1 MKHPVHSYFDELL
14 LYSGQYALFYVL
26 MNFSK
31 VGFGFFSYSGHVL
44 MLAGLLIQIVFLVHY
59 GDKPLGRI
67 FGSLLCPILYTIFEA
82 SDFQSFILNSGHF
95 FFWVFSLLTGL
106 MNGASLRLKGRY
118 KNWVE
123 FAIVFMNVIMFLFI
137 YMYFDMLTKLEA
149 LAIQKGESLTEYATQ
164 ISITHIFSNSSG
176 FLADKTHI
184 YLILGGCLLG
194 LSLGIGKVRVN
205 RLNEKI
211 VELFGTYVD
220 PTIRD
225 RVLSSNGVL
234 EEKRQITILFCDIRN
249 FTTLSE
255 LSGPGNT
262 IGMLNHYFAQWEL
275 MASLHGGVINKYI
288 GDAVMILFGINDQP
302 ELSAEQAVSCA
313 AAFSCEFKK
322 LNQELLEMQLP
333 RVEGIGVGIHYGEVS
348 LGNIGSH
355 RRREFTAIGDNV
367 NIASRLESLTKEL
380 DYSDDI
386 PVHML
391 ISKSVYTAV
400 PAYLQEQFTSNGS
413 VQLKG
418 KDTLV
423 EIYQWS
429 NKSVL

>member
-1 MKHPVHSYFDELL
+1 MKRQVHSYLDELL

-31 VGFGFFSYSGHVL
+31 VGIGFFSYSGHVL
-44 MLAGLLIQIVFLVHY
+44 MLAGLLIQIIFLVHF

-67 FGSLLCPILYTIFEA
+67 FGSLLCPILYTLFEA
-82 SDFQSFILNSGHF
+82 NDFQSFILNSGHF

-118 KNWVE
+118 KNWIE

-137 YMYFDMLTKLEA
+137 YMYFDILTKIEEM
-149 LAIQKGESLTEYATQ
+149 AIQKGEPLTEYAAQ
-164 ISITHIFSNSSG
+164 VSITHIFSNAST
-176 FLADKTHI
+176 FLSDKTHI

-194 LSLGIGKVRVN
+194 ISLGIGKVKVN
-205 RLNEKI
+205 NLNEKI

-225 RVLSSNGVL
+225 RLLSSKGVL
-234 EEKRQITILFCDIRN
+234 EEKRPISILFCDIRN

-255 LSGPGNT
+255 LSGPGKT
-262 IGMLNHYFAQWEL
+262 IGMLNHYFAQWEQL
-275 MASLHGGVINKYI
+275 ASQHGGVINKYI
-288 GDAVMILFGINDQP
+288 GDAVMILFGINDNP

-313 AAFSCEFKK
+313 AAFNYEFKK
-322 LNQELLEMQLP
+322 LNQELLDLKLP
-333 RVEGIGVGIHYGEVS
+333 MVEGIGIGIHYGEVS
-348 LGNIGSH
+348 LGNIGGS

-380 DYSDDI
+380 EYTETT
-386 PVHML
+386 PLQML
-391 ISKSVYTAV
+391 ISKSVFSSLPVA
-400 PAYLQEQFTSNGS
+400 LQEQFSFNGS
-413 VQLKG
+413 VHLKG
-418 KDTLV
+418 KDALV
-423 EIYQWS
+423 EIFQWKK
-429 NKSVL
+429 NA